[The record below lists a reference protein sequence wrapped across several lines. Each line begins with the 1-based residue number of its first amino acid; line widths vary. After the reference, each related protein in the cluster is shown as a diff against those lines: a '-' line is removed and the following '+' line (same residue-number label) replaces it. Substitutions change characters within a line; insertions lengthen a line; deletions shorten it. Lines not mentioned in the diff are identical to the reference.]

1 MSRPYDVIIIGAGPA
16 GASLALFLARHR
28 VRVLIIDR
36 KEFPR
41 AKPCAGAVPLA
52 IQDLLELSLEGVIH
66 QRVHQVEVAAGAQRT
81 TFGSLHAPWLVTV
94 NRMEF
99 DHWLLKQA
107 AMAGVEVMLGEPVT
121 GVHMRPEW
129 GEVVTDSRELQARIV
144 VGADGRRSILASTVD
159 PRPCRTVVTMAGEV
173 WGGGSLLKAWEGR
186 AMVDLAAVRW
196 GYGWIFPKRDHLA
209 VGVGGIGSA
218 REIQEAFHPFLDRV
232 VPQCALQH
240 ERFYAYPLW
249 SGRRSVAAHRA
260 LLVGDAACLANP
272 TTGAGIYTAVWSS
285 RLASRAIRRA
295 LVRRD
300 GNLSLYQR
308 LVDEMILPEMRAAY
322 RLAKLL
328 YLAPRLCITRGLSR
342 REIQRRWSPEQTG
355 QAYRAVHR
363 YVMRSLFPL
372 ALG

>member
-1 MSRPYDVIIIGAGPA
+1 MSRLYDVIIIGAGPA

-41 AKPCAGAVPLA
+41 DKPCAGAVPLA

-66 QRVHQVEVAAGAQRT
+66 QRVHHVEVAAGAQRT
-81 TFGSLHAPWLVTV
+81 TFGSLPAPWLVTV
-94 NRMEF
+94 TRMEF
-99 DHWLLKQA
+99 DHWLLQQA
-107 AMAGVEVMLGEPVT
+107 VRVGADVMLGEPVT

-129 GEVVTDSRELQARIV
+129 GDVVIDSRVLQARVV
-144 VGADGRRSILASTVD
+144 VGADGRRSILSSTVD
-159 PRPCRTVVTMAGEV
+159 PRPCRTVVTMMGEV
-173 WGGGSLLKAWEGR
+173 WDEGSLLKAWEGR
-186 AMVDLAAVRW
+186 AMVDLGAVRL
-196 GYGWIFPKRDHLA
+196 GYGWVFPKRDHLA

-218 REIQEAFHPFLDRV
+218 REVQEALQPFLDRV
-232 VPQCALQH
+232 VPRCALQQ
-240 ERFYAYPLW
+240 ERFYTYPLW

-260 LLVGDAACLANP
+260 LLVGDAACLVNP
-272 TTGAGIYTAVWSS
+272 MTGAGIYPAVWSS
-285 RLASRAIRRA
+285 RLASRAILRA